1 MNLFF
6 KCNFFQVILIYP
18 GDHSVT
24 LEELYQQLNLVNSGH
39 SESVQT
45 TSADYSSSLEE
56 SSTANATEG
65 KTMPIEDLPEGNA
78 PEENNTAISDAVI
91 EPPLKRSRIEI
102 RDIGR
107 CPFTKVVFI
116 DSTWSQAKKIYLDER
131 LKGIPKFIYN

>member
-1 MNLFF
+1 M
-6 KCNFFQVILIYP
+6 IYP
-18 GDHSVT
+18 GEHSVT
-24 LEELYQQLNLVNSGH
+24 LEELYQQLNPVNSGH

-56 SSTANATEG
+56 SSTANATES
-65 KTMPIEDLPEGNA
+65 KTMPNDLPEGNA
-78 PEENNTAISDAVI
+78 PEENNIAISDAGI

-102 RDIGR
+102 ADIGR